1 MYKNL
6 LLAIWLSKNSSF
18 FKYMVNIQ
26 RIYPIWLLYRIRKL
40 KAWYCSGFTVKSII
54 SNVSWC
60 WLKKKFHFYVFTVFL
75 FLSLKIAIPDDTLLV
90 RVYSSSVK
98 TTKNQ
103 DVNPLSNC
111 HHLKFSKMLLN
122 RYWILSGF
130 FFIYSRFLTNVD
142 VR

>member
-1 MYKNL
+1 MFPDVDWQK
-6 LLAIWLSKNSSF
+6 
-18 FKYMVNIQ
+18 M
-26 RIYPIWLLYRIRKL
+26 
-40 KAWYCSGFTVKSII
+40 
-54 SNVSWC
+54 
-60 WLKKKFHFYVFTVFL
+60 FHFYVFTIFL

-130 FFIYSRFLTNVD
+130 FIYSRFLTNVD